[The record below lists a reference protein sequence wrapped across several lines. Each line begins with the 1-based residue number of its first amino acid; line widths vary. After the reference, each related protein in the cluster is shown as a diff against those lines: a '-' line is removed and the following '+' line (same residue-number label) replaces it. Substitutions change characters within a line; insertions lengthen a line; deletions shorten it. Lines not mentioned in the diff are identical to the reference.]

1 VRLFPTRPALDLA
14 LAAASVVLVGVLLFQ
29 PAIVAWG
36 GALMSGLA
44 LARAITLLN
53 VARVRTA
60 GFEMVWRNGGRS
72 ARVAKGQTIVL
83 LAEVRNR
90 DTRAVRFA
98 ASRVVASA
106 NVELQVSPAAGEVP
120 AGGRLELSVQVR
132 GKRVGRHGL
141 FGLGLEMR
149 GSTGLFEVP
158 LTFANAFGI
167 EVLPAAALSRRAALR
182 YAAAAIGARPS
193 RRSGDSSEFSEIRDH
208 QFGDPLKRVAWKASA
223 RRGKLMVRK
232 YETEEREIVWLVL
245 DASVELWAGRL
256 GAAPLDLA
264 IDGAAELAR
273 QHLRAGHEV
282 GLELVTGDGVAKV
295 ATSRGSGQEQRLFEA
310 LLRAPTALEPSRSG
324 LDERGIAQ
332 KVLEHLVASTPALA
346 ARVPA
351 GHLDAIAALAREQLE
366 QAPFPDAQIHGAT
379 SRESL
384 LRSYLAAF
392 GVGASPRLEP
402 ERPRTDRVLAEAIA
416 AHVSNRV
423 NSLVYVMSPL
433 PDATRLALLGPA
445 LRRSR
450 RSRTQVRWLHAPDL
464 PALEATQDVSGQLAR
479 TAARLRAE
487 TERRS
492 AELGLRRIGIES
504 SLCVPADTALVRE
517 MAGVDPKGGRAA

>member
-1 VRLFPTRPALDLA
+1 MT
-14 LAAASVVLVGVLLFQ
+14 
-29 PAIVAWG
+29 
-36 GALMSGLA
+36 GLA

-72 ARVAKGQTIVL
+72 TRVVKGQTVEL

-106 NVELQVSPAAGEVP
+106 NVAVEVSPATGEVP
-120 AGGRLELSVQVR
+120 AGGRLELSVKVR

-167 EVLPAAALSRRAALR
+167 EVLPASAPPRRAALR
-182 YAAAAIGARPS
+182 VAAAAAGARPS
-193 RRSGDSSEFSEIRDH
+193 RRSGDASEFSEIRDH

-245 DASVELWAGRL
+245 DASVELWAGRI

-264 IDGAAELAR
+264 IDSAAQLAR

-282 GLELVTGDGVAKV
+282 GLELVSSDGLAKV
-295 ATSRGSGQEQRLFEA
+295 PPSRGTGQEQRLFEA
-310 LLRAPTALEPSRSG
+310 LLRTPTTLEPGRSG
-324 LDERGIAQ
+324 LDERGVAQ
-332 KVLEHLVASTPALA
+332 KVLEHLVASTPSLA
-346 ARVPA
+346 ARVPG

-366 QAPFPDAQIHGAT
+366 QAPFPDAQIPAGT
-379 SRESL
+379 PRESL

-392 GVGASPRLEP
+392 GVSIAPRLEP
-402 ERPRTDRVLAEAIA
+402 ERPHTDRVLVEALA
-416 AHVSNRV
+416 AHVTNRV
-423 NSLVYVMSPL
+423 DSLVYVLSPL
-433 PDATRLALLGPA
+433 PDAARLALLGPA

-450 RSRTQVRWLHAPDL
+450 RSRTRVHWLHAAEL
-464 PALEATQDVSGQLAR
+464 PALESPRDVASGVAR

-487 TERRS
+487 TERRA
-492 AELGLRRIGIES
+492 AELGLRRIGIDS
-504 SLCVPADTALVRE
+504 APCLPADALARE
-517 MAGVDPKGGRAA
+517 LAGDPEGDRAA